1 MKCIIFTNN
10 QKKCLE
16 LQAILAG
23 YKLDVLRYTDVLDET
38 IDVIEDGDSF
48 EANALKKVNAIAH
61 IENAILIA
69 DDSGLEIECLNGEP
83 GIYSARYGGPDLSD
97 AQRCEY
103 VLSNVGNNKNRG
115 AQFRCVIALIFPNG
129 DQYCVEGKVVGELT
143 HEPKG
148 AQGFGYDP
156 LFIPQGYHETFAELG
171 ADIKHKISHRGQALA
186 KATELIKAYLKN

>member
-23 YKLDVLRYTDVLDET
+23 YKLEVLRYTDVLDEA

-61 IENAILIA
+61 LENAILIA
-69 DDSGLEIECLNGEP
+69 DDSGLEIDCLNGEP

-103 VLSNVGNNKNRG
+103 VLSNVGSNKNRG

-129 DQYCVEGKVVGELT
+129 DQHCVEGKVTGELT

-148 AQGFGYDP
+148 SQGFGYDP

-186 KATELIKAYLKN
+186 KATELIKAYLEN

>member
-16 LQAILAG
+16 LKAILAG

>member
-23 YKLDVLRYTDVLDET
+23 YKLEVLRYTDVLDEA

-83 GIYSARYGGPDLSD
+83 GIYSARHGGPDLSD

-186 KATELIKAYLKN
+186 KATELIKAYLEN

>member
-16 LQAILAG
+16 LKAILAG

-186 KATELIKAYLKN
+186 KATELIKAYLEN